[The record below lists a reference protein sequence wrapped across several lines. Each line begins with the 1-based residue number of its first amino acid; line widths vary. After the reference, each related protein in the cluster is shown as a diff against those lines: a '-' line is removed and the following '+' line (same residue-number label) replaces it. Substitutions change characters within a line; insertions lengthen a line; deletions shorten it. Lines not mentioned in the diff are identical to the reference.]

1 MSKLR
6 DGLAEEIT
14 RTSAEWDEPFTPE
27 EALLLADVAIDYLM
41 RAGV

>member
-27 EALLLADVAIDYLM
+27 EANLLADVALDYVRKVLK
-41 RAGV
+41 